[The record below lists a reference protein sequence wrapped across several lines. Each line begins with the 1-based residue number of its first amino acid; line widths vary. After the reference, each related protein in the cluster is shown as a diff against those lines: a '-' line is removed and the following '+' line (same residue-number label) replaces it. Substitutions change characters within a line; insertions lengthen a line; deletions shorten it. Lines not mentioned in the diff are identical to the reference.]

1 MENTNFIEII
11 KELNI
16 ILYEQ
21 FDETEVT
28 FEYRTNGFVD
38 IITLAGIDIW
48 DSEHDDR
55 EWNEEVNDYEPFL
68 PFIKREFNKRIDKLN
83 SLKFADE

>member
-1 MENTNFIEII
+1 MEKTNFVEIVN
-11 KELNI
+11 ELNM

-21 FDETEVT
+21 FDEIEFI
-28 FEYRTNGFVD
+28 FEYHTNGFED

-48 DSEHDDR
+48 DSEHDYR
-55 EWNEEVNDYEPFL
+55 EWNEEANDYEPFL
-68 PFIKREFNKRIDKLN
+68 PFIKKEFNKRIDKLN